1 MAIQTVTGVIEKDK
15 AGLITPHEH
24 VFIEL
29 TAFFEE
35 RPLRD
40 VEKPAEAMVTMDRLG
55 VLNRDPYALKDNL
68 RMDNFEIQK
77 QEILRFRKA
86 GGGTIVDATMPGI
99 GRDPKLLQRISQETG
114 IPIVMGTGYYVCS
127 THPEKMKTMTET
139 EIADMM
145 ISEIQTGVEDT
156 GIRAGVI
163 GEIGISEV
171 FNDEE
176 RRVLRASAIAHKVTG
191 TSILVHINPWTI
203 NGLEAAEILLN
214 DGVTPKKIA
223 ISHVDVENNIDYIH
237 SLLNMGVYIEFDNF
251 GKEYFVDREARRD
264 GYGLFVHDT
273 ERVKCI
279 RTLVEEGY
287 QSQIL
292 LSCDVCLKTCL
303 RTYGGW
309 GYDHVLTNIVP
320 MMEEFGISKDA
331 IHQMLVK
338 NPANF
343 LDNKEVVL

>member
-1 MAIQTVTGVIEKDK
+1 MAIQTVTGMITKEQ
-15 AGLITPHEH
+15 AGIITPHEH

-40 VEKPAEAMVTMDRLG
+40 VEKPAEEPVAMDKLG
-55 VLNRDPYALKDNL
+55 ILNRDPYALKDNL
-68 RMDNFEIQK
+68 RMDSFETQK
-77 QEILRFRKA
+77 KEILRFRRA

-99 GRDPKLLQRISQETG
+99 GRDPKLLQRISQETE
-114 IPIVMGTGYYVCS
+114 IPIVMGTGFYVCS
-127 THPEKMKTMTET
+127 TLPEAMKAMSEA

-145 ISEIQTGVEDT
+145 IAEIRTGAEGTD
-156 GIRAGVI
+156 IRAGVI

-171 FNDEE
+171 FNEEE
-176 RRVLRASAIAHKVTG
+176 RRVLRAAAIAHKATG
-191 TSILVHINPWTI
+191 TSVLVHINPWTV
-203 NGLEAAEILLN
+203 NGLEAAQILLEN
-214 DGVTPKKIA
+214 GVPPKKIA
-223 ISHVDVENNIDYIH
+223 ISHVDVEDNMEYIH
-237 SLLNMGVYIEFDNF
+237 ALLNLGVYIEFDNF

-273 ERVKCI
+273 DRVACL
-279 RTLVEEGY
+279 RTLIGEGY
-287 QSQIL
+287 TEQIL

-320 MMEEFGISKDA
+320 MMEEAGISENA
-331 IHQMLVK
+331 IHQMLTV

-343 LDNKEVVL
+343 LDNEEAK